1 MKEIDDYLANVDE
14 KRQATFRKLYETVRD
29 NLPVGFEEEYQKQV
43 PTKLNMGKVVFE
55 WQISKIFHMN
65 F

>member
-55 WQISKIFHMN
+55 
-65 F
+65 